1 MHTIYKLYYPD
12 GTYYIG
18 VTNNIKRRLRE
29 HNLNI
34 STSGWSN
41 VEILFNNLT
50 EQYAYEIEKILVSDH
65 IDRDPSLRNRTR
77 GGRHPFN
84 MRLGVTHTEDTKK
97 KISLSKLGKKINLS
111 PESRRIKSEKM
122 KGNNNPAK
130 QQYVKDKLSAKTKEN
145 SKRRNQPGTMLGK
158 KLSKEAIEKI
168 SYKIN
173 TPEGVFASS
182 TQASIALKIS
192 QQTVINRCKSENF
205 PEWWIISTGSKYNNV
220 L

>member
-1 MHTIYKLYYPD
+1 MHTIYKLYYSD
-12 GTYYIG
+12 DTYYIG
-18 VTNNIKRRLRE
+18 VTNNIKRRLYE
-29 HNLNI
+29 HSRKNK
-34 STSGWSN
+34 TAGWN
-41 VEILFNNLT
+41 KVEILFDNLT
-50 EQYAYEIEKILVSDH
+50 EHDAYEIEKVIVSDH
-65 IDRDPSLRNRTR
+65 NDRDPKLRNRTR

-84 MRLGVTHTEDTKK
+84 MRLGITHTEETKK
-97 KISLSKLGKKINLS
+97 KISLSKRGKKINLS
-111 PESRRIKSEKM
+111 PENRRIKSENM
-122 KGNNNPAK
+122 KGINNPAK

-158 KLSKEAIEKI
+158 KLPPNAIEKI

-173 TPEGVFASS
+173 TPEGVFPSS

-192 QQTVINRCKSENF
+192 QQTVINRCRSENF